1 MEKEEPKYHILN
13 DGDFTLGKFNRA
25 ELEKNHLDY
34 IYGLEWTAKN
44 KLFTKAEM
52 NDYVREVEV
61 VAKACKID
69 LPENYFYPYNKEF
82 FGLYANRAQGYE
94 SGEEVFCAL
103 KTFNRVRDFLARK
116 AAETA

>member
-1 MEKEEPKYHILN
+1 MA
-13 DGDFTLGKFNRA
+13 R
-25 ELEKNHLDY
+25 
-34 IYGLEWTAKN
+34 N

-82 FGLYANRAQGYE
+82 FGLFANRAQSGSYE
-94 SGEEVFCAL
+94 NGDEVFCAL
-103 KTFNRVRDFLARK
+103 DNFNMLRDFLARK
-116 AAETA
+116 AAVTA